1 MPQKCIEEKK
11 TFEEKELDILRD
23 SVDKIEEST
32 KKKVAQS
39 PIIAKIIE
47 VLENFLRKKQLI
59 CYGGTALNN
68 ILPKKDQFY
77 DKNTE
82 VPDYDFY
89 SPNALEDAKELADIY
104 LKLGYDDVEARAG
117 MHHGTFKVQV
127 HFIPIADITQM
138 EKKLFLS
145 VKKEAIKING
155 ILYAPSNLLRLN
167 VYKELSRPE
176 GEVARWEKV
185 FKRLALLNKHYP
197 IKKQRCDSVKFMR
210 DFEGNQELATTL
222 YGLVKKA
229 IIDQGL
235 VFFGGYACELYG
247 KYLPI
252 KQQKTK
258 TSSPDFDALSE
269 TPEESA
275 KYIKEQLVS
284 AGVKHVNIYK
294 KPGAGEII
302 APHYEIAV
310 GDQSVCFIYEPLGCH
325 SYNTLRVKND
335 TVKIATIDTMLNL
348 YLAFIYADRPYY
360 EKDRILCMAQYLFTV
375 QSKNRL
381 INKGL
386 LKRFNSE
393 CYGTETTLQ
402 TIREKRAEKF
412 VELKP
417 KRGTKEYDE
426 YFLKYNPGDKTNKK
440 NKTTKTSKLRAKT
453 SKKNTKMNNTRM
465 NNTRMNKTKKKWFKI
480 F

>member
-1 MPQKCIEEKK
+1 MSEKCKVEKK

-39 PIIAKIIE
+39 PIIKQIID

-89 SPNALEDAKELADIY
+89 SPNALDDAKELADIY
-104 LKLGYDDVEARAG
+104 SKLGYDDVEAKAG

-145 VKKEAIKING
+145 VKKEAIKISG

-176 GEVARWEKV
+176 GEIARWEKI

-197 IKKQRCDSVKFMR
+197 IKKQRCESVKFMR
-210 DFEGNQELATTL
+210 DFEGNQELASTL

-258 TSSPDFDALSE
+258 SSNPDFDALSE

-275 KYIKEQLVS
+275 KYIKEQLTS
-284 AGVKHVNIYK
+284 AGVKNVKIYK

-310 GDQSVCFIYEPLGCH
+310 GNQSVCFIYEPLGCH
-325 SYNTLRVKND
+325 SYNTVRVKND

-360 EKDRILCMAQYLFTV
+360 ENNRILCMAQYLFTV

-412 VELKP
+412 IELKP

-426 YFLKYNPGDKTNKK
+426 YFLRYTPGEKPIKKKQLKTNKIRGNP
-440 NKTTKTSKLRAKT
+440 NKK
-453 SKKNTKMNNTRM
+453 
-465 NNTRMNKTKKKWFKI
+465 MNKTKKKWFKI

>member
-1 MPQKCIEEKK
+1 MPEKYKVEKK
-11 TFEEKELDILRD
+11 SFEERELDILRD
-23 SVDKIEEST
+23 SVDKIEETT

-39 PIIAKIIE
+39 PIVTKIIE
-47 VLENFLRKKQLI
+47 VLESFLRKKQLI

-104 LKLGYDDVEARAG
+104 SKLGYDDVEAKAG

-176 GEVARWEKV
+176 GDVARWEKI
-185 FKRLALLNKHYP
+185 FKRLTLLNKHYP

-210 DFEGNQELATTL
+210 DFEGNQELASTL
-222 YGLVKKA
+222 YDLVKKS

-235 VFFGGYACELYG
+235 IFFGGYACEFYG
-247 KYLPI
+247 KYLPV

-258 TSSPDFDALSE
+258 SSNPDFDALSE

-275 KYIKEQLVS
+275 KYIKEQLTSV
-284 AGVKHVNIYK
+284 GVKNVKIYK

-310 GDQSVCFIYEPLGCH
+310 GNQSVCFIYEPLGCH
-325 SYNTLRVKND
+325 SYNTLRVNND
-335 TVKIATIDTMLNL
+335 TVKIATIDSMLNL

-381 INKGL
+381 VNKGL

-402 TIREKRAEKF
+402 SIREKRAEKF
-412 VELKP
+412 IELKP

-426 YFLKYNPGDKTNKK
+426 YFLRYTPGEKLIKNKTVKNSKKKTVKLSGNPSKK
-440 NKTTKTSKLRAKT
+440 NKT
-453 SKKNTKMNNTRM
+453 KKM
-465 NNTRMNKTKKKWFKI
+465 WFKI

>member
-11 TFEEKELDILRD
+11 TFEEKELDILRE

-210 DFEGNQELATTL
+210 DFEGNQELALTL

-440 NKTTKTSKLRAKT
+440 NKTTKTNKTTKIKAKT
-453 SKKNTKMNNTRM
+453 SKKNTRM
-465 NNTRMNKTKKKWFKI
+465 NNTKMNKTKKKWFNKL

>member
-1 MPQKCIEEKK
+1 
-11 TFEEKELDILRD
+11 
-23 SVDKIEEST
+23 
-32 KKKVAQS
+32 
-39 PIIAKIIE
+39 
-47 VLENFLRKKQLI
+47 
-59 CYGGTALNN
+59 
-68 ILPKKDQFY
+68 
-77 DKNTE
+77 
-82 VPDYDFY
+82 
-89 SPNALEDAKELADIY
+89 
-104 LKLGYDDVEARAG
+104 

-145 VKKEAIKING
+145 VKKEAIKISG
-155 ILYAPSNLLRLN
+155 ILYAPANLLRLN

-176 GEVARWEKV
+176 GEVARWEKI

-197 IKKQRCDSVKFMR
+197 IKKQRCESVKFMR
-210 DFEGNQELATTL
+210 DFEGDKDLSLSL

-247 KYLPI
+247 KYLSI

-258 TSSPDFDALSE
+258 SSNPDFDALSE

-275 KYIKEQLVS
+275 KYIKEQLTS
-284 AGVKHVNIYK
+284 AGVKNVKIYK

-360 EKDRILCMAQYLFTV
+360 ENNRILCMAQYLFTV

-412 VELKP
+412 IELKP

-426 YFLKYNPGDKTNKK
+426 YFLRYTPGEKPIKNKQVKTSKTIKKKTIKLSGNTSKK
-440 NKTTKTSKLRAKT
+440 NKT
-453 SKKNTKMNNTRM
+453 KKR
-465 NNTRMNKTKKKWFKI
+465 WFKI

>member
-1 MPQKCIEEKK
+1 MPETEKK
-11 TFEEKELDILRD
+11 TFEEKELDILRE
-23 SVDKIEEST
+23 SVDKIETSA
-32 KKKVAQS
+32 KKKIAQS
-39 PIIAKIIE
+39 PIITNIIE
-47 VLENFLRKKQLI
+47 ILEDFLRKKQLI

-77 DKNTE
+77 DKNIE

-104 LKLGYDDVEARAG
+104 SKLGYDDVEAKAG
-117 MHHGTFKVQV
+117 MHVGTFKVQV

-138 EKKLFLS
+138 EKKLFMS
-145 VKKEAIKING
+145 IKKDAIKING
-155 ILYAPSNLLRLN
+155 ILYAPANLLRLN

-176 GEVARWEKV
+176 GEIARWEKI

-197 IKKQRCDSVKFMR
+197 IKKQRCNAIKFMR
-210 DFEGNQELATTL
+210 DFEGDKILAASL
-222 YGLVKKA
+222 YTLVKKA

-235 VFFGGYACELYG
+235 IFFGGYACELYG

-252 KQQKTK
+252 TQQKTK
-258 TSSPDFDALSE
+258 TSSPDFDALAE
-269 TPEESA
+269 NPEEA
-275 KYIKEQLVS
+275 ANYIREQLLKN
-284 AGVKHVNIYK
+284 GIKNIKVYK

-310 GDQSVCFIYEPLGCH
+310 GEQTVCFIYSPLGCH
-325 SYNTLRVKND
+325 SYNTVSIKND
-335 TVKIATIDTMLNL
+335 KVKIATIDTMLNL

-360 EKDRILCMAQYLFTV
+360 DKDRILCMAQYLFTV

-381 INKGL
+381 ENKGL
-386 LKRFNSE
+386 LKRFNPE

-402 TIREKRAEKF
+402 SIRANRAEKF
-412 VELKP
+412 IELKG

-426 YFLKYNPGDKTNKK
+426 YFLRYAPGDNLTKKKAKKLTRKKGIK
-440 NKTTKTSKLRAKT
+440 NKSIKTKSI
-453 SKKNTKMNNTRM
+453 
-465 NNTRMNKTKKKWFKI
+465 KTKKSWFNI
-480 F
+480 L

>member
-11 TFEEKELDILRD
+11 TFEEKELDILRE

-440 NKTTKTSKLRAKT
+440 NKTTKTNKTSKLKAKT
-453 SKKNTKMNNTRM
+453 SKKNTKMNNTK
-465 NNTRMNKTKKKWFKI
+465 MNKTKKKWFNRL

>member
-1 MPQKCIEEKK
+1 MPEKCKEEKK
-11 TFEEKELDILRD
+11 SFEEKELDILRE

-39 PIIAKIIE
+39 PIITKIIE

-104 LKLGYDDVEARAG
+104 SELGYDDVEAKAG

-145 VKKEAIKING
+145 VKKEAIKISG
-155 ILYAPSNLLRLN
+155 ILYAPANLLRLN

-197 IKKQRCDSVKFMR
+197 IKKQRCESVKFMR
-210 DFEGNQELATTL
+210 DFEGDKDLSLSL

-247 KYLPI
+247 KYLSI
-252 KQQKTK
+252 KQQKNK
-258 TSSPDFDALSE
+258 SSSPDFDALSE

-275 KYIKEQLVS
+275 KYIKEQLTS
-284 AGVKHVNIYK
+284 AGVKNVKIYK

-360 EKDRILCMAQYLFTV
+360 ENNRILCMAQYLFTV

-412 VELKP
+412 IELKP

-426 YFLKYNPGDKTNKK
+426 YFLRYTPGEKPIKK
-440 NKTTKTSKLRAKT
+440 KQVKTSKIKGT
-453 SKKNTKMNNTRM
+453 TKKTRM
-465 NNTRMNKTKKKWFKI
+465 NSSKMNKTKKKWFKI

>member
-23 SVDKIEEST
+23 SVDKIEESA

-39 PIIAKIIE
+39 PIITKIIE

-104 LKLGYDDVEARAG
+104 SELGYDDVEAKAG

-145 VKKEAIKING
+145 VKKEAIKISG
-155 ILYAPSNLLRLN
+155 ILYAPANLLRLN

-197 IKKQRCDSVKFMR
+197 IKKQRCESVKFMR
-210 DFEGNQELATTL
+210 DFEGDKDLSLSL

-247 KYLPI
+247 KYLSI
-252 KQQKTK
+252 KQQKNK
-258 TSSPDFDALSE
+258 SSSPDFDALSE

-275 KYIKEQLVS
+275 KYIKEQLTS
-284 AGVKHVNIYK
+284 AGVKNVKIYK

-360 EKDRILCMAQYLFTV
+360 ENNRILCMAQYLFTV

-412 VELKP
+412 IELKP

-426 YFLKYNPGDKTNKK
+426 YFLRYTPGEKPIKK
-440 NKTTKTSKLRAKT
+440 KQVKTSKIKGT
-453 SKKNTKMNNTRM
+453 TKKTRM
-465 NNTRMNKTKKKWFKI
+465 NSSKMNKTKKKWFKI

>member
-11 TFEEKELDILRD
+11 TFEEKELDILRE

-210 DFEGNQELATTL
+210 DFEGNQELALTL

-440 NKTTKTSKLRAKT
+440 NKQVKTTKIKAKT
-453 SKKNTKMNNTRM
+453 SKKNTRM
-465 NNTRMNKTKKKWFKI
+465 NNTKMNKTKKKWFNKL